1 MPAETIKITGARQHN
16 LKNISVEIPRNQL
29 IVITGM
35 SGSGKSSLAF
45 NTLYAEG
52 QRRYVE
58 SLSAYARQFLDQIE
72 KPDVDFIE
80 GLSPA
85 IAIEQ
90 RTSAPNPRSTIAT
103 STEIYDYLRI
113 LYSACGQPHDPTT
126 GEAIHRTSVPDIVRE
141 IESMHEGTRLMLL
154 APLPQSEI
162 RQPKKLFD
170 RLAKQGL
177 VRVRVNGHIFE
188 LEDDIPVANDA
199 TDLSIELVIDRL
211 IVREGLGARLS
222 DSIQTALRWS
232 KQDVW
237 FLVQPADRSKGE
249 NEWDLRTFTTAFANP
264 NTGFRMPELTPRHF
278 SFNSHHGACERCQGL
293 GTELFCDPELL
304 VPDQSVSIND
314 GAVKSWWSR
323 NAKLKALHTAQLQA
337 LVAHFNVDTS
347 LPFEK
352 LPAEFQQALFHGTGN
367 EAIKSGWKTSATTR
381 SVSKPFEGLC
391 VQAARLYETSESE
404 STRKNVMRFMN
415 PRPCGDCHGRRLRP
429 EILAVT
435 LSGAGDSVLSIDAFT
450 GLTIEMAAEWLQ
462 GLNLTKQQ
470 KEICS
475 EVVSEIHQRLSFL
488 IDVGLGY
495 LTLNRENGTLSG
507 GESQRIRLATQ
518 IGSGL
523 AGVLY
528 VLDEPSIGL
537 HQKDNARLI
546 ETLKRLRDLGNSVI
560 VVEHDEDT
568 IREADYVIDL
578 GPGPG
583 PRGGE
588 VTALGTPEEISAN
601 AQSLTGRYIS
611 GTFTIPVPKHRVQP
625 PPITQN
631 KKGNDDVLE
640 TGWLTIHGASEN
652 NLQNVDAAF
661 PIGCFTCVTGV
672 SGSGKSTLVD
682 DILRRALCR
691 NLYRSKE
698 APGKHVAISGQHQVD
713 KVVVIDQSPIGRS
726 PRSNPATY
734 TGAFTAI
741 RDLFSQL
748 PSSKLRGFTP
758 GTFSFN
764 TKGGRCETCQGDGL
778 IKIDMHFLSDVYVH
792 CEACGGQ
799 RYNPDTL
806 DIHFKGKNIAE
817 VLDMSLDESV
827 AFFRRVPAIHDKLKT
842 LCDVGLGYLKLGQ
855 SATTLS
861 GGEAQRIKLSAELAR
876 KATGRTLYILD
887 EPTTGLHFA
896 DIETL
901 LRVLMRLRDSG
912 NTLIV
917 IEHNLDVIK
926 CADWILDLGPGGGT
940 HGGKI
945 VAQGPPEAIAECK
958 ESATGEFVRRY
969 V

>member
-1 MPAETIKITGARQHN
+1 MPADTIKITGARQHN

-29 IVITGM
+29 VVVTGM

-58 SLSAYARQFLDQIE
+58 SLSAYARQFLDQLE

-90 RTSAPNPRSTIAT
+90 RTSSPNPRSTIAT
-103 STEIYDYLRI
+103 ATEIYDYLRI
-113 LYSACGQPHDPTT
+113 LYSACGQPHDPAT
-126 GEAIHRTSVPDIVRE
+126 GEAIHRKTVPDIISE
-141 IESMHEGTRLMLL
+141 IEAMPEGTRLILL
-154 APLPQSEI
+154 APLPKSET
-162 RQPKKLFD
+162 RHPKKLFE

-177 VRVRVNGHIFE
+177 VRVRVSGEIYD
-188 LEDDIPVANDA
+188 LEDDIPIEKGA
-199 TDLSIELVIDRL
+199 TPKIEAVIDRL
-211 IVREGLGARLS
+211 VVREGLSARLM

-232 KQDVW
+232 QNDVW
-237 FLVQPADRSKGE
+237 FLVEEHGNWE
-249 NEWDLRTFTTAFANP
+249 LHTYTTAFANP
-264 NTGFRMPELTPRHF
+264 ETGFRMPELTPRHF
-278 SFNSHHGACERCQGL
+278 SFNSHHGACTRCQGL
-293 GTELFCDPELL
+293 GSELFCDPDLL
-304 VPDQSVSIND
+304 VPDRTQTLTD
-314 GAVKSWWSR
+314 GAVKSWWAR
-323 NAKLKALHTAQLQA
+323 NPKLKALHDAQLQA
-337 LVAHFNVDTS
+337 LIAHFEIDQTVA
-347 LPFEK
+347 FEK
-352 LPAEFQQALFHGTGN
+352 LPHEFERALFYGTGT
-367 EAIKSGWKTSATTR
+367 EAIKSGWKTSAKTK

-391 VQAARLYETSESE
+391 VQASRLYETSESE
-404 STRKNVMRFMN
+404 STRKNLMRFMN
-415 PRPCGDCHGRRLRP
+415 PRPCGACEGKRLKP

-435 LSGAGDSVLSIDAFT
+435 LPGDGGRPLSIDDFT
-450 GLTIEMAAEWLQ
+450 KLTIENAAAWLRS
-462 GLNLTKQQ
+462 LKLTKQQ

-475 EVVSEIHQRLSFL
+475 EVVNEIRKRVSFL
-488 IDVGLGY
+488 VDVGLGY
-495 LTLNRENGTLSG
+495 LTLSRENGSLSG

-546 ETLKRLRDLGNSVI
+546 ETLKRLRDLGNSVV
-560 VVEHDEDT
+560 VVEHDEET
-568 IREADYVIDL
+568 IRASDYVIDL

-588 VTALGTPEEISAN
+588 IIALGTPEEISAN
-601 AQSLTGRYIS
+601 PKSLTGRYMS
-611 GTFTIPVPKHRVQP
+611 GALTIPVPKHRIQP
-625 PPITQN
+625 PPPGGAPDSANIL
-631 KKGNDDVLE
+631 D
-640 TGWLTIHGASEN
+640 TGWLTVHGAAEN
-652 NLQNVDAAF
+652 NLREIDAAF
-661 PIGCFTCVTGV
+661 PIGCLTCVTGV

-682 DILRRALCR
+682 DILRRTLCR

-698 APGKHVAISGQHQVD
+698 TPGKHRSISGQYQID
-713 KVVVIDQSPIGRS
+713 KVIVIDQSAIGRS

-741 RDLFSQL
+741 RELFSQL
-748 PSSKLRGFTP
+748 PTSKLRGFTP

-764 TKGGRCETCQGDGL
+764 TKGGRCESCQGDGL

-792 CEACGGQ
+792 CEACSGR
-799 RYNPDTL
+799 RYNQDTL

-817 VLDMSLDESV
+817 VLDMSLDEAV
-827 AFFRRVPAIHDKLKT
+827 AFFRRVPGIHDKIKT

-861 GGEAQRIKLSAELAR
+861 GGEAQRIKLSAELAK

-901 LRVLMRLRDSG
+901 LRVLMRLRDAG

-926 CADWILDLGPGGGT
+926 CADWILDLGPGGGA
-940 HGGKI
+940 HGGNL
-945 VAQGPPEAIAECK
+945 VVEGAPEVIANCS
-958 ESATGEFVRRY
+958 ESATGSYLRNY
-969 V
+969 L